1 MAKVTSKYQ
10 VTVPKKIAERYS
22 IRPGDEIDWVA
33 AGEVIRVIPQGKRV
47 PPEDRESQLRLF
59 DQATERHRRRPSVR
73 QEPRPAVRP
82 RGRGW
87 RREDLYKR
95 GRSR

>member
-10 VTVPKKIAERYS
+10 VTLPKAIADKYQ

-33 AGEVIRVIPQGKRV
+33 AGDVIRVIPPGKNLEV
-47 PPEDRESQLRLF
+47 EDRESRIRLF
-59 DQATERHRRRPSVR
+59 DQATERVRRRSK
-73 QEPRPAVRP
+73 
-82 RGRGW
+82 RGRSTRSRDRGW
-87 RREDLYKR
+87 HREDLYTR